1 MESNKIFLNHPGNI
15 LSSFILDLTDNSSA
29 VIIEGPT
36 KLTDIDQNQTVS
48 FFLKTEFEVFFV
60 LKIISK

>member
-1 MESNKIFLNHPGNI
+1 MESNKIFRNHPGNI